1 MDGSKMWT
9 SSSRQEGK
17 VRNLR
22 GDTVNVQLDGK
33 SDVVGSL
40 LLVDI
45 LSREVD
51 VFTPSVC

>member
-1 MDGSKMWT
+1 MWI

-22 GDTVNVQLDGK
+22 GDTVKVQLDGK

-40 LLVDI
+40 LLVDMAR
-45 LSREVD
+45 SCDVD
-51 VFTPSVC
+51 VFTASIC